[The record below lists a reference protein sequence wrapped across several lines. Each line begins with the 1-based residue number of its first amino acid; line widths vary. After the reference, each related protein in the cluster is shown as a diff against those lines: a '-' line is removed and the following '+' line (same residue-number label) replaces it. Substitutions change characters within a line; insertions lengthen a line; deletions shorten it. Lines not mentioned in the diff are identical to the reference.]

1 MGITFASYLFKLP
14 RTDARSLLIFRMA
27 AETSVSWEVGA
38 TEGGKSKGL
47 EGKVADRELAR
58 RRLIT
63 TIAQLGDIQKGLH
76 TSILVAV
83 ASVYVETR
91 RMPQKVALE
100 PSTRCATL
108 NFSTLHPQIST
119 LNIQPSTLNPQHST
133 RNPQP
138 STFNPQPSTLSSQNG
153 RGDTPGTLYP

>member
-1 MGITFASYLFKLP
+1 VVGITLASYLFKLP

-91 RMPQKVALE
+91 RIPQKVALE
-100 PSTRCATL
+100 PSTRCATF
-108 NFSTLHPQIST
+108 NFSTF
-119 LNIQPSTLNPQHST
+119 QPSTLNPQHST

>member
-1 MGITFASYLFKLP
+1 VGITFASYLFKLP

-91 RMPQKVALE
+91 RIPQKVALE
-100 PSTRCATL
+100 PSTRCATF
-108 NFSTLHPQIST
+108 NFSTFH
-119 LNIQPSTLNPQHST
+119 PSTLNPQHST